1 MRYPVPGRCP
11 VCGQNLY
18 VTKLACVHCGTAV
31 EGAFELPRLA
41 RLSPEH
47 QQFVELFIR
56 SEGKLNRVQEIMGIS
71 YPTARAQLH
80 EVIRALG
87 YEPSNPD
94 EGKSQPVTPERRRQ
108 ILADLDAGKITSE
121 KAIKLL
127 KGEANDD

>member
-11 VCGQNLY
+11 VCGRDLY
-18 VTKLACVHCGTAV
+18 VRKLACTHCGAMV

-47 QQFVELFIR
+47 QRFIELFIR
-56 SEGKLNRVQEIMGIS
+56 SEGKLNRIQDVLGVS

-87 YEPSNPD
+87 YEPMGVEEAPSR
-94 EGKSQPVTPERRRQ
+94 GITAERRRQ
-108 ILADLDAGKITSE
+108 ILADLEAGKITSE
-121 KAIKLL
+121 QAVQML
-127 KGEANDD
+127 KGGSP

>member
-11 VCGQNLY
+11 VCGQNLS
-18 VTKLACVHCGTAV
+18 VTKLACVHCGTSV

-56 SEGKLNRVQEIMGIS
+56 SEGKLNRVQEILGVS

-80 EVIRALG
+80 QVIRALG
-87 YEPSNPD
+87 YEPSGSD
-94 EGKSQPVTPERRRQ
+94 EARPQSLSPERRRQ
-108 ILADLDAGKITSE
+108 ILADLEAGVITSDQ
-121 KAIKLL
+121 AVQML
-127 KGEANDD
+127 KGEIA

>member
-11 VCGQNLY
+11 VCGRDLY
-18 VTKLACVHCGTAV
+18 VTRLACVHCGTAV

-47 QQFVELFIR
+47 QRFVELFIR
-56 SEGKLNRVQEIMGIS
+56 SEGKLNRVQETLGIS

-87 YEPSNPD
+87 YEPMSSDDGQNAAI
-94 EGKSQPVTPERRRQ
+94 TPERRRQ

-121 KAIKLL
+121 QAIQLL
-127 KGEANDD
+127 KGETA

>member
-18 VTKLACVHCGTAV
+18 VTKLACAHCGTSV

-47 QQFVELFIR
+47 QQFIELFIR

-87 YEPSNPD
+87 YEPMSSD
-94 EGKSQPVTPERRRQ
+94 EGKPRPISPERRTQ
-108 ILADLDAGKITSE
+108 ILADLDAGKITSDE
-121 KAIKLL
+121 AIKRL
-127 KGEANDD
+127 KGEAA

>member
-1 MRYPVPGRCP
+1 
-11 VCGQNLY
+11 
-18 VTKLACVHCGTAV
+18 V

-56 SEGKLNRVQEIMGIS
+56 SEGKLNRVQEILGIS

-87 YEPSNPD
+87 YEPSGSD
-94 EGKSQPVTPERRRQ
+94 EGKPQPVSPDRRRQ
-108 ILADLDAGKITSE
+108 ILADLEAGKISSDD
-121 KAIKLL
+121 AVKLL
-127 KGEANDD
+127 KGEVV

>member
-11 VCGQNLY
+11 VCNHELI
-18 VTKLACVHCGTAV
+18 VTRLACTHCGTAV

-47 QQFVELFIR
+47 QRFVELFIR
-56 SEGKLNRVQEIMGIS
+56 SEGKLNRVQEVLGIS
-71 YPTARAQLH
+71 YPTARSMLL

-87 YEPSNPD
+87 YEPAGV
-94 EGKSQPVTPERRRQ
+94 EERQPRTLTSEKRRQ

-121 KAIKLL
+121 EAIQRL
-127 KGEANDD
+127 KGVKP

>member
-11 VCGQNLY
+11 VCGQNLS
-18 VTKLACVHCGTAV
+18 VTKLACVHCGTSV

-56 SEGKLNRVQEIMGIS
+56 SEGKLNRVQEILGVS

-87 YEPSNPD
+87 YEPSGSD
-94 EGKSQPVTPERRRQ
+94 EARPQSLSPERRRQ
-108 ILADLDAGKITSE
+108 ILADLEAGVITSDQ
-121 KAIKLL
+121 AVQML
-127 KGEANDD
+127 KGEIA

>member
-18 VTKLACVHCGTAV
+18 VTKLACTHCGTAV

-47 QQFVELFIR
+47 QQFIELFVR
-56 SEGKLNRVQEIMGIS
+56 SEGKLNRVQEILGIS

-87 YEPSNPD
+87 YEPSSSD
-94 EGKSQPVTPERRRQ
+94 ESRPQQISPERRRQ
-108 ILADLDAGKITSE
+108 ILADLEAGKIS
-121 KAIKLL
+121 ADDAVRLM
-127 KGEANDD
+127 KGETV